1 MSNEIKDL
9 MERIEPAREK
19 ILLLSNKCIE
29 FITIYP
35 NQIQRLV
42 DLWSRIME
50 TTSQKLSLL
59 FLCNDILRSS
69 PSENLRSLFQF
80 SLSRAISLAS
90 SDTASIN
97 DIRKLLKLWGD
108 GQFFSRPVLEDWEKI
123 CQRAE
128 QFGGRTDRSNFM
140 HIINL
145 GKKLRNLKNT
155 SDNVLISTNWEKL
168 KAVQEEHKA
177 REELIKEIV
186 ACMKKVYHGH
196 LNITI
201 CLQRI
206 NEKLSSIDEI
216 SS

>member
-1 MSNEIKDL
+1 
-9 MERIEPAREK
+9 
-19 ILLLSNKCIE
+19 
-29 FITIYP
+29 
-35 NQIQRLV
+35 
-42 DLWSRIME
+42 ME

-155 SDNVLISTNWEKL
+155 SDNVLIATNWEKL
-168 KAVQEEHKA
+168 KVVQEEHKA